1 MPRYFEDLEIG
12 DGFESPSRTITEA
25 DVVRYGSIS
34 GDQDLLDFTAD
45 EPGHAPLVPELL
57 IMVMSS
63 GLGFRA
69 PAETPQVL
77 AFMVFDL
84 DVKLPVRVG
93 DTIHC
98 RVRVAGK
105 RPMRDG
111 GVIVEKRQM
120 VNQHGDVVQEA
131 EYKLLVARR
140 PREWWPQAEGRRR
153 LETTC
158 RTPKAV

>member
-1 MPRYFEDLEIG
+1 MPRYFEDLEVG
-12 DGFESPSRTITEA
+12 DGFESPGRTITEA
-25 DVVRYGSIS
+25 DVVSFAAIS
-34 GDQDLLDFTAD
+34 GDQEVLDFTTG
-45 EPGHAPLVPELL
+45 EPGLPPLVPDLL

-84 DVKLPVRVG
+84 YNRLPVRVG
-93 DTIHC
+93 DTIRC
-98 RVRVAGK
+98 RIRVAGK

-111 GVIVEKRQM
+111 GVIVEQRQM
-120 VNQHGDVVQEA
+120 VNQRGDVVQEA

-140 PREWWPQAEGRRR
+140 PRE
-153 LETTC
+153 
-158 RTPKAV
+158 

>member
-1 MPRYFEDLEIG
+1 MPRYFEDLEVG
-12 DGFESPSRTITEA
+12 DGFETPGRTVTQA
-25 DVVRYGSIS
+25 DIVSYAAIS
-34 GDQDLLDFTAD
+34 GDYEALDFGAGEAD
-45 EPGHAPLVPELL
+45 GRPVVPDLL

-84 DVKLPVRVG
+84 HIRLPVHVG
-93 DTIHC
+93 DTIRC

-105 RPMRDG
+105 RPMKDA
-111 GVIVEKRQM
+111 GVVVEQRQM
-120 VNQHGDVVQEA
+120 VNQRGDVVQES

-140 PREWWPQAEGRRR
+140 PRE
-153 LETTC
+153 
-158 RTPKAV
+158 

>member
-1 MPRYFEDLEIG
+1 VPDL
-12 DGFESPSRTITEA
+12 
-25 DVVRYGSIS
+25 VVMAV
-34 GDQDLLDFTAD
+34 T
-45 EPGHAPLVPELL
+45 
-57 IMVMSS
+57 S

-84 DVKLPVRVG
+84 HSRLPVRVG

-105 RPMRDG
+105 RPMKEG
-111 GVIVEKRQM
+111 GVVVERREL
-120 VNQHGDVVQEA
+120 VNQRGDVVQEA

-140 PREWWPQAEGRRR
+140 PRE
-153 LETTC
+153 
-158 RTPKAV
+158 

>member
-12 DGFESPSRTITEA
+12 DGFETPGRTITET
-25 DVVRYGSIS
+25 DVVAYGAVS
-34 GDQDLLDFTAD
+34 GDQDALDFTRA
-45 EPGHAPLVPELL
+45 EPGRPPLVPELL
-57 IMVMSS
+57 VMVLSS

-84 DVKLPVRVG
+84 KHRLPVRVG
-93 DTIHC
+93 DTIRC

-120 VNQHGDVVQEA
+120 LNQHGDVVQEA

-140 PREWWPQAEGRRR
+140 PQERP
-153 LETTC
+153 
-158 RTPKAV
+158 

>member
-12 DGFESPSRTITEA
+12 QGFETPGRTITEA
-25 DVVRYGSIS
+25 DVVSFASIS
-34 GDQDLLDFTAD
+34 GDQEALDFTAGD
-45 EPGHAPLVPELL
+45 PGLPPVVPDLV
-57 IMVMSS
+57 VMAVTS

-84 DVKLPVRVG
+84 HSRLPVRVG

-105 RPMRDG
+105 RPMKEG
-111 GVIVEKRQM
+111 GVVVERREL
-120 VNQHGDVVQEA
+120 VNQRGDVVQEA

-140 PREWWPQAEGRRR
+140 PRE
-153 LETTC
+153 
-158 RTPKAV
+158 